1 MTDPLPLRSPRT
13 LEDPDL
19 VADLQRDLGTDTLFI
34 ICAIEAALGV
44 QIDHLEFDDA
54 PADPEVENEQL
65 EVELLEE
72 AA

>member
-1 MTDPLPLRSPRT
+1 MTHPLPLRSPRT
-13 LEDPDL
+13 LDPDL
-19 VADLQRDLGTDTLFI
+19 VADLQRDLGSDTLFF

-44 QIDHLEFDDA
+44 QFDHAEFDDVS
-54 PADPEVENEQL
+54 ADPEGENEQL